1 MRLFLSK
8 LWRLF
13 YKLWGF
19 LCYLFPSR
27 HTGTP
32 LYAPKHNNE
41 PH

>member
-8 LWRLF
+8 LLRLF

-19 LCYLFPSR
+19 PCYLFPSR
-27 HTGTP
+27 HAGTP